1 LKILSDHLFLIS
13 LDTIGFIGKTLNGK
27 AYMVSN
33 AKFGDFIGKLIQ
45 MIRSAQSDIR

>member
-1 LKILSDHLFLIS
+1 LIEYQFLTS

-27 AYMVSN
+27 EYMLSN
-33 AKFGDFIGKLIQ
+33 AKFGNFIEKLIQ